1 MKLKHTGKFIFLPH
15 FCQIVHAQLSL
26 DAMLALSE
34 MIIKI
39 ISRWIKVFVSTGF
52 FSVHVPVFQN

>member
-1 MKLKHTGKFIFLPH
+1 MKLKHTGLFFATFFSNCACK
-15 FCQIVHAQLSL
+15 LSL